1 MSQLLA
7 GTGPYT
13 LIRHWEVDGTDTDVG
28 DVTIG
33 VVDGNGDEIVAAST
47 ATTNNA
53 DGTYTYSLADQAN
66 PDQLKITWT
75 RADTSADLVDR
86 VELVGN
92 WLFTE
97 AQARPFR
104 AKADAASALIPLASA
119 TEYPDDVIANARLDI
134 LDDLEQ
140 WTGRS
145 WVPRYCRVELAGRG
159 SPILP
164 LSGIART
171 SDGFPL
177 NRSGRSTDIAQLLT
191 LTVGGTSQTVSNYVL
206 DPIGNNL
213 ISKGGAFPSA
223 TRSDPFNVVVEYV
236 YGMPTIVDGVD
247 RIALKLLVDR
257 LVPSAFPDRALSV
270 DTDFGTTRFV
280 QPGGPQDNKSRVP
293 EVNSWVRDHNYRLP
307 LGVL

>member
-7 GTGPYT
+7 GAGPYSLVKT
-13 LIRHWEVDGTDTDVG
+13 WGVDGTATDVG

-33 VVDGNGDEIVAAST
+33 VVDGNGDEIVAAVT

-97 AQARPFR
+97 VQARTFH
-104 AKADAASALIPLASA
+104 AKADATVALKPLDSP
-119 TEYPDDVIANARLDI
+119 TEYPDAIIADERLRI

-145 WVPRYCRVELAGRG
+145 WVPRYCRVELKGRG

-164 LSGIART
+164 LSGIPRT
-171 SDGFPL
+171 SDGFAL

-191 LTVGGTSQTVSNYVL
+191 LSVGGTSQTVGNYVL
-206 DPIGNNL
+206 DPVGGNL
-213 ISKGGAFPSA
+213 ISKAASFPSA
-223 TRSDPFNVVVEYV
+223 PASNPYNVVAEYV

-293 EVNSWVRDHNYRLP
+293 EVNQWLRDHNYRIP

>member
-7 GTGPYT
+7 GAGPYSLRKT
-13 LIRHWEVDGTDTDVG
+13 WEVDGSATDVG

-33 VVDGNGDEIVAAST
+33 IVDGNGDEIVAVLT

-53 DGTYTYSLADQAN
+53 DGTYTYSLADQSN
-66 PDQLKITWT
+66 PDQLTITWIRT
-75 RADTSADLVDR
+75 DTSAELIDR

-97 AQARPFR
+97 SQARAFR
-104 AKADAASALIPLASA
+104 AKADATSANIPLASA
-119 TEYPDDVIANARLDI
+119 SEYTDAMIADGRLEIQD
-134 LDDLEQ
+134 LLEQ

-145 WVPRYCRVELAGRG
+145 WVPRYCRVELQGNS

-164 LSGIART
+164 LGGIPRT
-171 SDGFPL
+171 SDGFSL
-177 NRSGRSTDIAQLLT
+177 NRSGRTNDIAQLLT
-191 LTVGGTSQTVSNYVL
+191 LTVGGTSQTVTNYVV

-213 ISKGGAFPSA
+213 ISKSA
-223 TRSDPFNVVVEYV
+223 TFPLATRANPYNVIVEYV

-257 LVPSAFPDRALSV
+257 LVPSSFPDRALSV
-270 DTDFGTTRFV
+270 DNDFGTTRFV
-280 QPGGPQDNKSRVP
+280 QPGGPMNNVSSIP
-293 EVNSWVRDHNYRLP
+293 EVNDWVHRHNYRILV
-307 LGVL
+307 G